1 MTTRELADL
10 IRPAFRDA
18 SNHLSAR
25 DLTELQTLLDSLEC
39 LHTLTISV
47 LVQKM
52 KQLKAPGVAPVA
64 HAVEATDPNRSALQD
79 LEALYAEVKTWE
91 EPDYDLVRERVQ
103 SICQPLKKPDLLAL
117 NRQFTG
123 RGASSDSK
131 ADLIQLIANPILTR
145 LENRFMFLS

>member
-10 IRPAFRDA
+10 IRPAFREA
-18 SNHLSAR
+18 SDRLSAR

-39 LHTLTISV
+39 LDKVTISD
-47 LVQKM
+47 LARKM
-52 KQLKAPGVAPVA
+52 KQLKAPVSQAAEAPSPA
-64 HAVEATDPNRSALQD
+64 GAALHD
-79 LEALYAEVKTWE
+79 LEALYAEVKTWA
-91 EPDYDLVRERVQ
+91 EPDYDRVRDRVQ
-103 SICQPLKKPDLLAL
+103 AICEPLKKPDLLAL